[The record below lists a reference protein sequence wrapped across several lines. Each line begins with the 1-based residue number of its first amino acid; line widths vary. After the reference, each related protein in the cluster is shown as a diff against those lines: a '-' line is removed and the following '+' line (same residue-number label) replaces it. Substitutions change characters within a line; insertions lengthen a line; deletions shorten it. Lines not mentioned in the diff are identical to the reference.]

1 MEATVETYG
10 TSGLMDRIPFQG
22 KTDMIILYESLKP
35 EGISENKIKS
45 SIDILKKNYF
55 SILQRL
61 IQQYNVDIMPG
72 VPDILES
79 LSPMEDVTLGLLTG
93 NFSDGA
99 RIKLSSVNLFQYFK
113 IGVFGDDTDRR
124 NDMPEI
130 ARRRINR
137 YHNIQIDFEDIFI
150 IGDTQ
155 FDIECAQKSGA
166 KSIAVGTG
174 WTEEEDL
181 ISHNPDFYFKDLSDT
196 GSVIDTI
203 LN

>member
-10 TSGLMDRIPFQG
+10 TAGQMDSIPFQG
-22 KTDMIILYESLKP
+22 KTDMLILYESLKP
-35 EGISENKIKS
+35 EGISEDEIKS
-45 SIDILKKNYF
+45 RINTLKKNYL
-55 SILQRL
+55 SNLQRL
-61 IQQYNVDIMPG
+61 IQQYTVEIMPG
-72 VPDILES
+72 IPDMLET

-99 RIKLSSVNLFQYFK
+99 RIKLSRVNLFEYFT

-137 YHNIQIDFEDIFI
+137 YHNTTIDFSDIFI

-166 KSIAVGTG
+166 RSIAVGTG
-174 WTEEEDL
+174 WTEEKEL
-181 ISHNPDFYFKDLSDT
+181 LSRNPDFYFRDLRDT
-196 GSVIDTI
+196 RTVIDTI

>member
-1 MEATVETYG
+1 MEATIETYG
-10 TSGLMDRIPFQG
+10 TAGLMDSIPFQG
-22 KTDMIILYESLKP
+22 KTDMLILYESLKP
-35 EGISENKIKS
+35 DGFSEDQIKS
-45 SIDILKKNYF
+45 RIKILKKNYF

-61 IQQYNVDIMPG
+61 IQQNTVDIMPG
-72 VPDILES
+72 IPDVLEA
-79 LSPMEDVTLGLLTG
+79 LSPMENVALGLLTG

-99 RIKLSSVNLFQYFK
+99 RIKLSSVNLFEYFD

-137 YHNIQIDFEDIFI
+137 YHNTTINFSDIFI

-166 KSIAVGTG
+166 QSIAVGTG

-181 ISHNPDFYFKDLSDT
+181 LSCNPDFYFKDLRDT
-196 GSVIDTI
+196 RTVIDTI
-203 LN
+203 FN